1 MDCETDASL
10 SENHHCGLREDR
22 ILRGRIVKISGEF
35 TVNAPRQKVWETLN
49 DVETLGSMIPGAKGL
64 REVGPDEYAASMDLG
79 IGPIRTSF
87 SGKVKISERVEP
99 SSYKLQIEGNS
110 RHGWM
115 NGNGNVELEEVS
127 DDSTLIRADGDIQV
141 GGMVARVGQRMLP
154 GISKQMMQ
162 TFFKNVERNASQR

>member
-1 MDCETDASL
+1 M
-10 SENHHCGLREDR
+10 N
-22 ILRGRIVKISGEF
+22 ISGEF

-49 DVETLGSMIPGAKGL
+49 DVEALGSMIPGSKGL

-87 SGKVKISERVEP
+87 NGKVKISDRVEP
-99 SSYKLQIEGNS
+99 SSYRLSIEGDS

-115 NGNGNVELEEVS
+115 KGTGSVELEEAS
-127 DDSTLIRADGDIQV
+127 EESTLVKADGEVQT
-141 GGMVARVGQRMLP
+141 GGMIARVGQRMLP

-162 TFFKNVERNASQR
+162 TFFKNVEKHAARG